1 MPHTK
6 KSLSGKEKHRSSE
19 AGRFFDWVERVGN
32 ALPDPATLF
41 FLATILVF
49 LISAFAEVRGW
60 TSVLLDE
67 TGNEVLSG
75 TAQNLLSATGVR
87 WLLENMIRLFVE
99 FRPLGL
105 VLLVTLGIAVAE
117 RSGFISSFLRICL
130 LFIPDRLLTPATFFI
145 GIMSSLALDAG
156 YIVLTPL
163 AAVIFRS
170 AGRSPLVGIAAIF
183 AGVSAGFAANLIL
196 TSIDPLLAGLT
207 EEAAHIIDPDYLVNP
222 ACNLYL
228 MMASTVVLTIAG
240 WLVSDFLIEPR
251 MKLKKEEEGGPP
263 VHAEARTASVSKAEL
278 RALFFGLLSLLV
290 TALVV
295 WANIA
300 FSWGVLYDE
309 PDTYGAGT
317 GIPTWIS
324 AMVPLLFFMF
334 LIPGLFYGISIGS
347 IKSDKDVVKM
357 MSEYMSILGNYI
369 VLVFFAAIFIGCFDY
384 SGLGKMLAIEGGDF
398 LRRADLPD
406 YLLLTAF
413 IITVSLINLFVGSMS
428 AKWAMLASVFVP
440 MLMLAGISPEL
451 TQAAYRIGD
460 SSTNI
465 ITPLNP
471 YLVVILVFIRQYARG
486 AGIGTVITL
495 MLPYS
500 IAFLFIWT
508 ILLIGWVGLGIP
520 IGV

>member
-1 MPHTK
+1 LSEK
-6 KSLSGKEKHRSSE
+6 KKARSAAISGRI
-19 AGRFFDWVERVGN
+19 FDWIERGGN

-41 FLATILVF
+41 FLATVLVF
-49 LISAFAEVRGW
+49 LISAFAEVQGW
-60 TSVLLDE
+60 TSVLLNEAGE
-67 TGNEVLSG
+67 TVLTG
-75 TAQNLLSATGVR
+75 TAQSLLSATGVR

-117 RSGFISSFLRICL
+117 KSGFISTLLRASLI
-130 LFIPDRLLTPATFFI
+130 FVPNRLLTPATFFI
-145 GIMSSLALDAG
+145 GIMSSVALDAG

-163 AAVIFRS
+163 AAVIFKS

-183 AGVSAGFAANLIL
+183 AGVSAGFGANLIL
-196 TSIDPLLAGLT
+196 TSIDPLLSGLT
-207 EEAAHIIDPDYLVNP
+207 EEAAHILDPAYLVNP

-228 MMASTVVLTIAG
+228 MMASTVVLTLTG
-240 WLVSDFLIEPR
+240 WLVSDFLVEPR
-251 MKLKKEEEGGPP
+251 MKLKTEAEGGPSLNFEGR
-263 VHAEARTASVSKAEL
+263 AAQISRSEL
-278 RALFFGLLSLLV
+278 RALLAGVASLVATGLII
-290 TALVV
+290 
-295 WANIA
+295 WANIN
-300 FSWGVLYDE
+300 FSWGFLYDA
-309 PDTYGAGT
+309 PGATGPGTDTPMPA
-317 GIPTWIS
+317 WIS
-324 AMVPLLFFMF
+324 AMVPLLFLLF
-334 LIPGLFYGISIGS
+334 LIPGIFYGVSIGS
-347 IKSDKDVVKM
+347 IKSDKDVIKM

-384 SGLGKMLAIEGGDF
+384 SGLGKMLAIEGGDI

-406 YLLLTAF
+406 YMLLTAF
-413 IITVSLINLFVGSMS
+413 VLTVALINLFVGSMS

-451 TQAAYRIGD
+451 AQAAYRIGD

-471 YLVVILVFIRQYARG
+471 YLVVILVFIRQYARD

-495 MLPYS
+495 MLPYAL
-500 IAFLFIWT
+500 IFTLVWT
-508 ILLIGWVGLGIP
+508 VLLISWVGLGIP